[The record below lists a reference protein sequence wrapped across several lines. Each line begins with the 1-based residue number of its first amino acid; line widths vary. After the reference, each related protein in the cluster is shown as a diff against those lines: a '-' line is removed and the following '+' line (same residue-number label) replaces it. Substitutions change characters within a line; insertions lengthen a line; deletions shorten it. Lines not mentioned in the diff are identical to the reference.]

1 MFDIGFSELVLIA
14 LLALI
19 VLGPKR
25 LPEVA
30 RAAGHWAG
38 RIRRFVDSVKRDM
51 ESDMQDEGL
60 AAIRDAHRSIKQVQA
75 ELSQTASDAVYDII
89 EAPARDGNPAP
100 ARDSD
105 PLPARDTNTPAHDAD
120 PAPSRDAEAPP
131 RDVNEPPPRDAGIAP
146 PHEEPRIAGAA
157 HDPHEQAPKV

>member
-51 ESDMQDEGL
+51 ENDMQDEGL

-89 EAPARDGNPAP
+89 EAPARDTNPAPSRDTNPAP
-100 ARDSD
+100 ARDI
-105 PLPARDTNTPAHDAD
+105 D
-120 PAPSRDAEAPP
+120 PAVTRDVDEAPP
-131 RDVNEPPPRDAGIAP
+131 RDADQTRPLGVNQASLY
-146 PHEEPRIAGAA
+146 EEPRIAEAA

>member
-51 ESDMQDEGL
+51 ENDMQDEGL

-89 EAPARDGNPAP
+89 EAPARDANPASP
-100 ARDSD
+100 G
-105 PLPARDTNTPAHDAD
+105 DTNST
-120 PAPSRDAEAPP
+120 
-131 RDVNEPPPRDAGIAP
+131 P
-146 PHEEPRIAGAA
+146 PHEEPRIAEAA
-157 HDPHEQAPKV
+157 HDPHEQAPKA

>member
-30 RAAGHWAG
+30 RAAGRWAG

-51 ESDMQDEGL
+51 DRDMQDEGL
-60 AAIRDAHRSIKQVQA
+60 AAIRDAHRSIKQVHA
-75 ELSQTASDAVYDII
+75 ELSKTASDAVYDVI
-89 EAPARDGNPAP
+89 
-100 ARDSD
+100 
-105 PLPARDTNTPAHDAD
+105 
-120 PAPSRDAEAPP
+120 EAPP
-131 RDVNEPPPRDAGIAP
+131 RDVDQAPARDVDQAP
-146 PHEEPRIAGAA
+146 ARDGDQTPLHEEPRIAGAA

>member
-30 RAAGHWAG
+30 RAAGQWAG

-51 ESDMQDEGL
+51 DSDLQDEGL

-89 EAPARDGNPAP
+89 EAPTRDINPAP
-100 ARDSD
+100 ARDI
-105 PLPARDTNTPAHDAD
+105 N
-120 PAPSRDAEAPP
+120 PAPPREVDEAPP
-131 RDVNEPPPRDAGIAP
+131 RDVEQTPTLDVDQAL
-146 PHEEPRIAGAA
+146 HEEPRIAGAA
-157 HDPHEQAPKV
+157 HDPHEQAPKI